1 MTIKLAA
8 IAALLLA
15 PGQAMAEDI
24 RVVCLTD
31 QRIICRD
38 DQTTCQAP
46 VRDPGTHHFTFDL
59 TKKTGSLVFCSSGD
73 CEKPSP
79 LAIVHDNC
87 GFFFDYGALCLS
99 AGISVW
105 EQVQQVLYT
114 VSNSKYVMTKSFAG
128 TDRSLPDY
136 SLIITQFGRCA
147 VQ

>member
-1 MTIKLAA
+1 MAA
-8 IAALLLA
+8 
-15 PGQAMAEDI
+15 DI

-38 DQTTCQAP
+38 DETTCRRP
-46 VRDPGTHHFTFDL
+46 VRDPGEHHFTLDL

-79 LAIVHDNC
+79 VVIVHDYC
-87 GFFFDYGALCLS
+87 RSFFEDGALCLS

-105 EQVQQVLYT
+105 EQVQRTLYT
-114 VSNSKYVMTKSFAG
+114 ISNSKYVMTTNFAG
-128 TDRSLPDY
+128 TNRSPPDY
-136 SLIITQFGRCA
+136 SLSITQFGRCA